1 MDTVGLVHTCD
12 RPTHPRAS
20 LFVKRPPALF
30 ITPSIHPRSGE
41 LTLRCS
47 LSGLLVN
54 LTFKE
59 GGEVKGALEALPPA
73 AAAEVAG
80 GGSGATNNGSGPS
93 FPATGKPA
101 KLGTFS
107 GSWRECVRVACPTL
121 GLEGTVHHAT
131 GPSAVASAGQAAS
144 GVSSAASPPP
154 PPPPPP
160 LSSLDLCRLGPMRL
174 PRLWSALH
182 AALLY
187 NDPAHAQGGKV
198 RLGGAMVRGDGRF
211 VDSC

>member
-1 MDTVGLVHTCD
+1 MYDC
-12 RPTHPRAS
+12 
-20 LFVKRPPALF
+20 PANQADLCATNICP
-30 ITPSIHPRSGE
+30 ITNPIHPSPGE

-47 LSGLLVN
+47 LSGLLVT
-54 LTFKE
+54 LTFRE
-59 GGEVKGALEALPPA
+59 GGEVKGVLEALPPA
-73 AAAEVAG
+73 AAAAAAAEAAG
-80 GGSGATNNGSGPS
+80 GGSGATNNGSGAYP
-93 FPATGKPA
+93 PATGKPT

-107 GSWRECVRVACPTL
+107 GSWRDSVRVACPTL

-131 GPSAVASAGQAAS
+131 GPSAVASAGQTAG
-144 GVSSAASPPP
+144 GVSSAATPPPP

-187 NDPAHAQGGKV
+187 NDPARAQGGKV
-198 RLGGAMVRGDGRF
+198 RLGQWCHGRG
-211 VDSC
+211 

>member
-1 MDTVGLVHTCD
+1 MDTVGLVHACD

-47 LSGLLVN
+47 LSGLLVT
-54 LTFKE
+54 LAFKE
-59 GGEVKGALEALPPA
+59 GGEVKGALEAMPPA
-73 AAAEVAG
+73 AAAVEATG
-80 GGSGATNNGSGPS
+80 GGFGAANHGSGASP
-93 FPATGKPA
+93 PATGKPT

-107 GSWRECVRVACPTL
+107 GSWRDSVRVACPTL

-131 GPSAVASAGQAAS
+131 GPSAVASAGQTAG
-144 GVSSAASPPP
+144 GVSSAATPPPP

-187 NDPAHAQGGKV
+187 NDPARAQGGKV
-198 RLGGAMVRGDGRF
+198 RLGQWCHGRG
-211 VDSC
+211 